1 MAAAGLAVVIA
12 AGFVFAFNSGNESP
26 LTAAQPVAG
35 STFSVIGGEANQVP
49 AAARVPESDVSLN
62 IEKIR
67 LGLGA
72 GVAGTNFSVIGG
84 EANQVPAA
92 ARVPATETTLNIEKY
107 RFELQNAV
115 RGLDIAS
122 QRYEEYAGMLA
133 NQHAAQMAKQ
143 QAMWEQRFD
152 DLVERF
158 ENQANGGTGL
168 RPIQG
173 RF

>member
-1 MAAAGLAVVIA
+1 
-12 AGFVFAFNSGNESP
+12 
-26 LTAAQPVAG
+26 
-35 STFSVIGGEANQVP
+35 
-49 AAARVPESDVSLN
+49 
-62 IEKIR
+62 
-67 LGLGA
+67 
-72 GVAGTNFSVIGG
+72 
-84 EANQVPAA
+84 
-92 ARVPATETTLNIEKY
+92 
-107 RFELQNAV
+107 
-115 RGLDIAS
+115 
-122 QRYEEYAGMLA
+122 MLA